1 MDSKNDET
9 PYKLVTIANGNNDHT
24 ERDICVITTNS
35 NKEEYA
41 INTKGYENVYD
52 ELFDLKTG
60 ENYA

>member
-9 PYKLVTIANGNNDHT
+9 PYKLVTIANCNNDHT

-35 NKEEYA
+35 NKEEYS
-41 INTKGYENVYD
+41 INTKGYGNVYV
-52 ELFDLKTG
+52 ELFYLKTA